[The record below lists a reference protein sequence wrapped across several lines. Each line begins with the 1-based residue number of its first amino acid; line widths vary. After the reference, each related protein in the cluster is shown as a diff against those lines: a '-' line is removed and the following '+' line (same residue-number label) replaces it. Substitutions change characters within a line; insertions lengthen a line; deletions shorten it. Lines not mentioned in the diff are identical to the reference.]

1 MSAKLI
7 TAPASEP
14 ITLAE
19 AKAHLRV
26 DVTDEDSLI
35 TALIVAARQ
44 AAEHITGR
52 ALMTQT
58 WEVAFDE
65 FDESGLWLQYP
76 PLVSITSITYLD
88 EDGAP
93 QTLDAA
99 DYVLNDYD
107 EPAVIKPAADVSWP
121 ATLCQ
126 PNVVTV
132 RYVAGYANAAAV
144 PQAIK
149 QWILLRVG
157 SMYAHREEMGPA
169 NLAELPFA
177 DSLLEAYKVYGV

>member
-1 MSAKLI
+1 MAAKLI
-7 TAPASEP
+7 TPPASEP
-14 ITLAE
+14 ITLDE

-26 DVTDEDSLI
+26 DAADEDAMIS
-35 TALIVAARQ
+35 ALIVAARQ

-88 EDGAP
+88 EAGAE

-107 EPAVIKPAADVSWP
+107 EPAVIKPAADVDWP
-121 ATLCQ
+121 ATLCE
-126 PNVVTV
+126 PNAVTV

-149 QWILLRVG
+149 QWMLLRIG
-157 SMYAHREEMGPA
+157 AMYAHREEVGPVV
-169 NLAELPFA
+169 AELPFA
-177 DSLLEAYKVYGV
+177 DSLLNAYKVYGV